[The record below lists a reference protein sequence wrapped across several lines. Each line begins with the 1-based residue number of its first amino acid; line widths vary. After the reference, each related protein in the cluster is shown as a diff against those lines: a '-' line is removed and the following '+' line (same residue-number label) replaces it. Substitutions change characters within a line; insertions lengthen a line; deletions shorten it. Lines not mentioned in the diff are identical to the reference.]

1 MATTSSF
8 RATPQTRTLPD
19 LLPAHDRTLT
29 PAECERVAR
38 RIAGTR
44 SLWQDVELT
53 KTEKQTRSYA
63 PLHEDERVEV
73 WLLGWLPGH
82 TTGYH
87 DHGDSSVGFCVAQ
100 GTLVE
105 HQLRMAEQPLER
117 RLGPGDA
124 RSAGCDYIHC
134 LEWEVG
140 EPALSVHVY
149 SPPLG
154 AVGQYRV
161 GDDGVLRRVI
171 QPGRHELTRD

>member
-1 MATTSSF
+1 MATASNV
-8 RATPQTRTLPD
+8 RAAQTRTLRE

-29 PAECERVAR
+29 PAECEWVAR

-53 KTEKQTRSYA
+53 KTETRTRSYA
-63 PLHEDERVEV
+63 PLHEDEHVEV

-82 TTGYH
+82 STGYH
-87 DHGDSSVGFCVAQ
+87 DHGESSVGFCVTR

-105 HQLRMAEQPLER
+105 YQLRMADRPLER
-117 RLGPGDA
+117 RLRTGDA

-134 LEWEVG
+134 LQWDAG

-154 AVGQYRV
+154 VVGQYRV
-161 GDDGVLRRVI
+161 AEDGVIRRVI
-171 QPGRHELTRD
+171 QPGRDELTRD